1 MEKGTLFQLR
11 NVINRRN
18 VSAKPKA
25 NVNAAEDF
33 FEIAVIGYVISTT
46 MSYLQMSSLEE
57 VPYKNITLEEVKT
70 MNDLEKI
77 AILHDISSHLVDQ
90 YIDLA
95 TMFKDTSVTTGE
107 KSTGGTAY
115 DYTCEVLSLGLLF
128 LNFKDSIREG
138 DGDRILLMWK
148 YFMLIF
154 KAMGHKNYAAEALT
168 LLSQCHITLPQ
179 NLAEQLKWS
188 RFINTRGLPGH
199 NVSCDLHME
208 HLNRLV
214 KVAIDGLGANKGKTS
229 ILRVGKAIGS
239 LACIASSVDRGIGVA
254 EPSARHSEKGM
265 AKDLVK
271 IVEQILL
278 QDILS
283 PKTTAVHRSF
293 SRLKKNVI
301 KNLEES
307 KIKKWLVEC
316 VSYEL

>member
-1 MEKGTLFQLR
+1 
-11 NVINRRN
+11 
-18 VSAKPKA
+18 
-25 NVNAAEDF
+25 
-33 FEIAVIGYVISTT
+33 
-46 MSYLQMSSLEE
+46 
-57 VPYKNITLEEVKT
+57 
-70 MNDLEKI
+70 
-77 AILHDISSHLVDQ
+77 
-90 YIDLA
+90 
-95 TMFKDTSVTTGE
+95 
-107 KSTGGTAY
+107 
-115 DYTCEVLSLGLLF
+115 
-128 LNFKDSIREG
+128 
-138 DGDRILLMWK
+138 
-148 YFMLIF
+148 
-154 KAMGHKNYAAEALT
+154 MGHKNYAAEALT

-214 KVAIDGLGANKGKTS
+214 KVAIDGLGANKSKTS
-229 ILRVGKAIGS
+229 ILRVGKVIGS
-239 LACIASSVDRGIGVA
+239 LACIASSVDRGVGVA
-254 EPSARHSEKGM
+254 EPSARHSEKSM
-265 AKDLVK
+265 AKDLAK

-283 PKTTAVHRSF
+283 PKTTTVHRSF